1 MLMLSRQVNKTVNVV
16 FAIESLGKI
25 RSRKP
30 NLTTR
35 EEIKIAKRITK
46 AMFSSCYFFIYFL
59 HCYFS
64 ITRMR
69 RGNIRPCLE
78 VAGHLSTSTTLTWGN
93 PVKCLSQRQNKRTCR
108 LTPHCLLNSDLQVG
122 KL

>member
-1 MLMLSRQVNKTVNVV
+1 MLMLSRQVNNIVNVV

-46 AMFSSCYFFIYFL
+46 AMFSSCYFLFIFCIVIFL
-59 HCYFS
+59 LRECDGAIY
-64 ITRMR
+64 
-69 RGNIRPCLE
+69 
-78 VAGHLSTSTTLTWGN
+78 
-93 PVKCLSQRQNKRTCR
+93 
-108 LTPHCLLNSDLQVG
+108 DLA
-122 KL
+122 